1 MLRVCSIFRFAESVS
16 MSGIPDF
23 NLQCHA
29 AAQHL
34 VELSLSEDLQDIGDL
49 TSFSTIPEQ
58 LTATVQLVARQSGV
72 LSGLAILPLV
82 FERLPGGVQS
92 VLYLQDGAAVHAGTV
107 IADISGPV
115 RSLLI
120 GERTVLNFVSHLSGI
135 SSRTAEFVRR
145 VEGTSAVI
153 LDTRK
158 TLPGYR
164 ALQKYA
170 VRCGGG
176 VNHRM
181 GLYDGV
187 LIKDNHLAAR
197 GERSCAAAVAEARQ
211 WTTERGLPSAVEIEV
226 DTLEQLRDALQ
237 AKPEIVLLDNMS
249 PEVLQQAVRI
259 RNQLSAGTQL
269 EASGGVNL
277 ETVRLIAETGVERIS
292 VGSLTHS
299 SPALDL
305 GFDWPWNRQ
314 IRH

>member
-1 MLRVCSIFRFAESVS
+1 

-23 NLQCHA
+23 NLQCRLS
-29 AAQHL
+29 AQQL
-34 VELSLSEDLQDIGDL
+34 VELSLTEDLRDVGDL

-58 LTATVQLVARQSGV
+58 LTATVQLAARQGGV
-72 LSGLAILPLV
+72 LSGLAILSLV

-92 VLYLQDGAAVHAGTV
+92 VLHMQDGASVQAGTI
-107 IADISGPV
+107 IADMTGPV

-135 SSRTAEFVRR
+135 ASRTAEFVRR
-145 VEGTSAVI
+145 VQGTSAVI

-170 VRCGGG
+170 VLCGGG

-181 GLYDGV
+181 GLFDGV

-197 GERSCAAAVAEARQ
+197 GDQSCAAAVAEARR

-237 AKPEIVLLDNMS
+237 ASPEIVLLDNMA
-249 PEVLQQAVRI
+249 PGMLRQAVRI
-259 RNQLSAGTQL
+259 RDELSPETQL

-277 ETVRLIAETGVERIS
+277 ETVRAIAETGVERIS

>member
-1 MLRVCSIFRFAESVS
+1 

-197 GERSCAAAVAEARQ
+197 GERSCAAAVAGARQ

-226 DTLEQLRDALQ
+226 
-237 AKPEIVLLDNMS
+237 
-249 PEVLQQAVRI
+249 
-259 RNQLSAGTQL
+259 
-269 EASGGVNL
+269 
-277 ETVRLIAETGVERIS
+277 
-292 VGSLTHS
+292 
-299 SPALDL
+299 
-305 GFDWPWNRQ
+305 
-314 IRH
+314 